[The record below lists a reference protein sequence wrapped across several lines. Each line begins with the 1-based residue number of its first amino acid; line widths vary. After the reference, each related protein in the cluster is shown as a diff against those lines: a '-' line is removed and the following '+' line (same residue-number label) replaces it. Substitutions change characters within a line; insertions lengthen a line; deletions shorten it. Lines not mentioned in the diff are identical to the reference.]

1 MELLM
6 DYDSDELELIETL
19 SPYWTCISDLK
30 HTITHASF
38 IPIPLLEFHR
48 YTDGL
53 GEDPDAFVGILE
65 HTVQISSHSGLA
77 RSIPKI
83 GVRRVYLHWGH

>member
-1 MELLM
+1 MFYELLMELLM
-6 DYDSDELELIETL
+6 DYDSEE
-19 SPYWTCISDLK
+19 SPYRTCISDLK

-65 HTVQISSHSGLA
+65 HTVQISSHFGLA

>member
-1 MELLM
+1 MFYELLMELLM

-38 IPIPLLEFHR
+38 IPIP
-48 YTDGL
+48 DV
-53 GEDPDAFVGILE
+53 FVGTLWAYGAD
-65 HTVQISSHSGLA
+65 Q
-77 RSIPKI
+77 
-83 GVRRVYLHWGH
+83 